1 MYKVKGRRCEEAN
14 QNEYVIDI
22 GRRKGDD
29 RQTDQGKKW

>member
-1 MYKVKGRRCEEAN
+1 MRTEILIGEEAD
-14 QNEYVIDI
+14 QDEYVIDI